1 MRCYEGVIAAA
12 VLALGAAGCSAGD
25 GGTPPEAKDPR
36 MARQLG
42 LAVQHG
48 TTEVVDRLLAAGAE
62 VNATSG
68 GTTPLASA
76 IFACRLD
83 MVRLLVEHGA
93 EVNTR
98 DRDGVTPLH
107 LAAREGLL
115 RTAQYLLDAGANV
128 NARDNDGRTPLHDA
142 VCMNDELGVLLI
154 DAGADFSAKDKY
166 GRSILPDA
174 AGRGRI
180 KTISRMI
187 GKHVNLSEDQGT
199 AALQWAIKPG
209 QRETVQL
216 LLSAGAKPNTKGAFG
231 RTPLLIAVKAGL
243 EPISRDLI
251 KAGAD
256 LNVKDEEGAS
266 VAHWAA
272 RRGNLRFLREL
283 VSAGAPVQIELGDS
297 IVNGRQ
303 DKVRAMLAASPT
315 SVREVDSYGWT
326 ALHWAAVTGSDE
338 IAGILVDHGANV
350 QAEAR
355 GTGLTPLHLAAGA
368 GRTGVIELL
377 IKKGAAVNPK
387 DGRSRTPLH
396 WAAEGG
402 HADACKVMIARG
414 AEVNPVDRFGF
425 TPLYL
430 AARAGE
436 VSVLKTLCM
445 LGAKVRIRGD
455 GGRTALHAASSLGKL
470 DAVKVML
477 VADPGAAG
485 VTDVHGRT
493 PLARAISAY
502 KPLVVEYLL
511 KNGAPLSADPK
522 EGAYLRKRWE
532 LTKQRE
538 ERRVA
543 N

>member
-1 MRCYEGVIAAA
+1 MRSYGGVIAAA
-12 VLALGAAGCSAGD
+12 VLALGSAGCSARE

-36 MARQLG
+36 MARRLS

-48 TTEVVDRLLAAGAE
+48 STEGVKKLLAAGAE

-98 DRDGVTPLH
+98 DRHGVTPLH

-115 RTAQYLLDAGANV
+115 RTAQYLLDRGANV
-128 NARDNDGRTPLHDA
+128 KARDNDGRSPLHDA
-142 VCMNDELGVLLI
+142 VCMNDDLGVLLI
-154 DAGADFSAKDKY
+154 DAGADVSAKDKY
-166 GRSILPDA
+166 GRSIVPDA
-174 AGRGRI
+174 AGHGRI

-187 GKHVNLSEDQGT
+187 AKDANLSEDQGT
-199 AALQWAIKPG
+199 PVLQSAIKPG

-216 LLSAGAKPNTKGAFG
+216 LLSAGAKLNTKGALG
-231 RTPLLIAVKAGL
+231 RTPLLIAVKAGM

-256 LNVKDEEGAS
+256 LNAKDEEGAS

-272 RRGNLRFLREL
+272 RRGNLVFLREL

-303 DKVRAMLAASPT
+303 DKVREILAVSPA

-338 IAGILVDHGANV
+338 IAGILVDHGAKV

-355 GTGLTPLHLAAGA
+355 GTGLTPLHLAAEA
-368 GRTGVIELL
+368 GRTGVIEVL

-387 DGRSRTPLH
+387 DGQSRTPLH

-455 GGRTALHAASSLGKL
+455 GSGTALHAASSLGKL

-477 VADPGAAG
+477 AADPGAAR

-493 PLARAISAY
+493 PLALAISAY
-502 KPLVVEYLL
+502 QPRVVEYLL
-511 KNGAPLSADPK
+511 ENGTPLSADPK
-522 EGAYLRKRWE
+522 EAAYLRERWE
-532 LTKQRE
+532 LTKERE
-538 ERRVA
+538 KRRLD